1 MAADRA
7 KALNS
12 LLATL
17 RSRGVAVTLAPEIAG
32 ATPVEGDDVFH
43 GDLLLAEFVYSFLL
57 WGSTTSKAA
66 AALSR
71 IRAAVVDI
79 NELRV
84 SLVEEIAADLGRAC
98 PQADDR
104 AARLKA
110 ALNDLFNR
118 EHRVRLDQW
127 AVLGK
132 KAALGAIGGLAQ
144 TPRFVA
150 ARTALVGLGAHA
162 MPVDA
167 RILSVLV
174 DAKVLPGDA
183 DEDAAADAIERIVPA
198 GELREAYALL
208 QGAADAHEPSA
219 SKPQSKVAGKAA
231 TKTARGASRVSKG
244 SPVPASRRR
253 S

>member
-12 LLATL
+12 LLNNL
-17 RSRGVAVTLAPEIAG
+17 RTRGVAVTLAPEIAS

-43 GDLLLAEFVYSFLL
+43 GDLLLAEYVYSFLL
-57 WGSTTSKAA
+57 WGSTTGKATA
-66 AALSR
+66 VLAR

-84 SLVEEIAADLGRAC
+84 SLVDEIASEFGRAC
-98 PQADDR
+98 PQADER
-104 AARLKA
+104 AVRLKA

-118 EHRVRLDQW
+118 EHRVRMDQW
-127 AVLGK
+127 SALGK

-150 ARTALVGLGAHA
+150 ARTALVGLGTHA

-167 RILSVLV
+167 RILSVLI
-174 DAKVLPGDA
+174 DAKVLSADV
-183 DEDAAADAIERIVPA
+183 DEDAAADAIERMVPV

-208 QGAADAHEPSA
+208 QGAADAHEMVI
-219 SKPQSKVAGKAA
+219 SKPAKTAGKSAA
-231 TKTARGASRVSKG
+231 KPARGASRVSKG
-244 SPVPASRRR
+244 SPVPTARRR